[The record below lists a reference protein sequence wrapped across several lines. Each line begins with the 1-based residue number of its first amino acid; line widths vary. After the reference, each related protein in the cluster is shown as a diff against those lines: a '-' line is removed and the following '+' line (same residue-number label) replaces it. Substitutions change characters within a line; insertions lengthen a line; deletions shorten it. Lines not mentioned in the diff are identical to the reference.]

1 MVGPF
6 MFRCPAT
13 GLNVQH
19 IFDDATPGRE
29 DDRVY
34 VGVRC
39 LACYPS
45 GKPRDWLFG
54 CGHGGRVAAP
64 DCSPPTSDTILSLS
78 RCLAEAI
85 EVRR

>member
-13 GLNVQH
+13 GLTFSTSLMTLRQ
-19 IFDDATPGRE
+19 AGK

-45 GKPRDWLFG
+45 GKPRDWPFG
-54 CGHGGRVAAP
+54 CGHGGT
-64 DCSPPTSDTILSLS
+64 CSRARLITTDL
-78 RCLAEAI
+78 
-85 EVRR
+85 